1 MKNKPKTV
9 LKVLKG
15 LTANNEEYTE
25 IQYNNIT
32 FAETVSLVVNLV
44 EKLSESSGIAYNEI
58 LQDLFQVEDVET
70 TSTESN

>member
-15 LTANNEEYTE
+15 KNANNEEYTK

-44 EKLSESSGIAYNEI
+44 EKLSESSGITYNEI
-58 LQDLFQVEDVET
+58 LQDLTQVEDVENT
-70 TSTESN
+70 TLSE